1 MKSAQNVVFAPDV
14 IDEEYGVGDAID
26 YEKRMR
32 RRVPERSAKL
42 TLSFQNTAKM

>member
-1 MKSAQNVVFAPDV
+1 MVWVAVFAPDV

-32 RRVPERSAKL
+32 RRVPGRSAKL
-42 TLSFQNTAKM
+42 TLNFHSSPVL